1 MDAMGTPAPR
11 TKTLLIDNYDSFTWN
26 VYQYLSEMGADVV
39 VYRND
44 QVTLEECVA
53 LNPRNVVIS
62 PGPGR
67 PADAAISNDVI
78 RHFAG
83 KVPVLG
89 VCLGE
94 QCMFEIWGGTV
105 TYAGEIVHGKT
116 TPVLHD
122 GKGLYEGVE
131 QAIECT
137 RYHSLVGDAS
147 TLPAELVLTSWIEGG
162 MVMGVRHRRYVVEG
176 VQYHPESIASE
187 GGRKIFANFLKWE
200 GGTWDDLKIRE
211 DLVKWPAPAA
221 AGGKSKTGAGI
232 ALSEVSKM
240 NSTGTTGTA
249 SNEKK
254 SILETIHDQRLRDVR
269 HAASQPGQSHFHLQ
283 RSIALGLAPPSIDF
297 AARVLASAQPVAVM
311 GEIKRASPSK
321 GDIDLY
327 AHAATQAL
335 QYANGGAAVI
345 SVLTEPTWFKGSLE
359 DMRQV
364 RAALDTVPNRPA
376 VLRKDFIVDRY
387 QVLEAR
393 LYGADTLLL
402 IVAILTNAQIA
413 DLLAYSR
420 ALGMEPMVEVA
431 NEAEMRRAID
441 LGSKVIGVN
450 NRDLHTFAMDM
461 NRTSNLSGMVPQDVI
476 LVALSGI
483 TGRKDVETYVKGG
496 AKAVLVGEALMRSR
510 DKGAF
515 IGNLLGLPH
524 HDDCASATPVGPLIK
539 MCGITSVE
547 DAIAATEAGAN
558 VLGFIFAKSARN
570 ITPDCAKNVVAGLYK
585 HLAVGESKT
594 TPLAPPIP
602 ATGSRTSTFLS
613 TTDLRNALIG
623 RKVPL
628 LVGVFSNHSISDMR
642 STAEMVGLDFIQ
654 FHGDEPADSA
664 FLLPRPVIKAIHVF
678 PTDTA
683 ASVLAKVRDP
693 TYVGLGGVLL
703 DSAATGV
710 VQQGGSGVVFDWTVA
725 AEVERAGVQVWLA
738 GGLAVKNV
746 AEAVKKVHPAV
757 VDVCSG
763 VEVDGKKGVKDVT
776 KMKAFVK
783 AVREAARD
791 KDQVFIPGSDD

>member
-1 MDAMGTPAPR
+1 MADPLPR

-44 QVTLEECVA
+44 QVSLEECIA

-94 QCMFEIWGGTV
+94 QCMYEIWGGTV

-131 QAIECT
+131 QGIECT
-137 RYHSLVGDAS
+137 RYHSLAGDPK

-162 MVMGVRHRRYVVEG
+162 MVMGVRHREYVVEG

-200 GGTWDDLKIRE
+200 GGTWADLKMRD
-211 DLVKWPAPAA
+211 DLVKWPSPVRA
-221 AGGKSKTGAGI
+221 AGKSRPGDGI

-240 NSTGTTGTA
+240 NSTGATGTA

-254 SILETIHDQRLRDVR
+254 TILETIHDQRLRDVR
-269 HAASQPGQSHFHLQ
+269 HAAAQPGQSHFHLQ
-283 RSIALGLAPPSIDF
+283 RSIALGLAPSNIDF
-297 AARVLASAQPVAVM
+297 AARILASAQPVAIM

-321 GDIDLY
+321 GDIDIG

-335 QYANGGAAVI
+335 QYAHGRAAVI

-402 IVAILTNAQIA
+402 IVAILTDAQIA

-461 NRTSNLSGMVPQDVI
+461 ERTSNLSSMVPQGVI

-483 TGRKDVETYVKGG
+483 TGRKDVEVYVKGG
-496 AKAVLVGEALMRSR
+496 AKAVLVGEALMRSP

-515 IGNLLGLPH
+515 IGNLLGVAQTA
-524 HDDCASATPVGPLIK
+524 DKYSAASTGPLIK
-539 MCGITSVE
+539 MCGITSAE

-558 VLGFIFAKSARN
+558 ILGLIFAKSARN
-570 ITPDCAKNVVAGLYK
+570 VTPDRAGEIAAGLYK
-585 HLAVGESKT
+585 HLGVTAEESRKR
-594 TPLAPPIP
+594 PLVLPIP
-602 ATGSRTSTFLS
+602 AAGSRTPTFLS
-613 TTDLRNALIG
+613 NSELRTAVAG

-628 LVGVFSNHSISDMR
+628 LVGVFSNHSAAEIR
-642 STAEMVGLDFIQ
+642 SIIETVGLDLIQ

-710 VQQGGSGVVFDWTVA
+710 VQQGGSGAVFDWSVA
-725 AEVERAGVQVWLA
+725 AQVERAGVPLWLA
-738 GGLAVKNV
+738 GGLAVGNV
-746 AEAVKKVHPAV
+746 AEAVKQVRPTV

-763 VEVDGKKGVKDVT
+763 VEVDGKKGVKDAT
-776 KMKAFVK
+776 KMELFVK
-783 AVREAARD
+783 AVRE
-791 KDQVFIPGSDD
+791 SSTL